1 MLKYGST
8 LASDINGDTEV
19 YLTLSQPI
27 EDLLGTRKSNEYRDI
42 EEIVNS
48 GEADL
53 LDFARY
59 EIRGKSARKKNGNA
73 NAVENTTMPKTGHK

>member
-59 EIRGKSARKKNGNA
+59 EIRGRYETPYYGRAP
-73 NAVENTTMPKTGHK
+73 VEEFSSISNQYF